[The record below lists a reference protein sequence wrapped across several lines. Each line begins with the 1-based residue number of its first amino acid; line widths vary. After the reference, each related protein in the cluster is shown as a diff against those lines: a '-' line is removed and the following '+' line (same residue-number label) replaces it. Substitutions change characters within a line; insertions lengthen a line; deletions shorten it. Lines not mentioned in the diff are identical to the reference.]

1 MSAPAVADPRY
12 PVGKFQQPT
21 TSTEADRKKWIA
33 DIEVLPAKLRE
44 AVRGLN
50 TQQLDTPYRDGGWTV
65 RQLVHHVPDSHL
77 NAYCRLKLALTEDVP
92 TIKPY
97 DEKSWAELPDTY
109 ATPVEVS
116 LNLLEAVHVRW
127 VNILKALTPAQF
139 PRKFNHP
146 EMGELSIDQLLALYA
161 WHSRH
166 HLAHIT
172 ELRKRK
178 GW

>member
-1 MSAPAVADPRY
+1 MSAPAVADPPY
-12 PVGKFQQPT
+12 PIGKFETPST
-21 TSTEADRKKWIA
+21 LTEADRKKCIA
-33 DIEVLPAKLRE
+33 DIEALPAKMRE
-44 AVRGLN
+44 AARGL
-50 TQQLDTPYRDGGWTV
+50 TPPQLDTPYREGGWTL
-65 RQLVHHVPDSHL
+65 RQLLHHVPDSHL

-97 DEKSWAELPDTY
+97 DEKAWAELPDTY

-127 VNILKALTPAQF
+127 VNLLKALTPAQF
-139 PRKFNHP
+139 ARRFRHP
-146 EMGELSIDQLLALYA
+146 EMGELSLDQLLALYS